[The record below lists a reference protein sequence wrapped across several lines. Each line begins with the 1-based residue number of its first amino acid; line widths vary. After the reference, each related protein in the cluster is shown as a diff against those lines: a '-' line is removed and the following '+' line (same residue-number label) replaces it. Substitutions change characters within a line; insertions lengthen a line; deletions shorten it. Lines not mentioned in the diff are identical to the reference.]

1 MSLPWMFLVTFS
13 CLYQVGSSLTC
24 NGRAAFCD
32 LTLNQATFAGT
43 HNSASGFDG
52 FLHYHTPLGPIS
64 YQSTLSLPGPISY
77 QSTLSLPGP
86 ISYQNTLSSP
96 GPIVALSCFYRNQH
110 RSITGQLDD
119 GIRYLD
125 IDTCWEDSSRY
136 TKGAWACHEG
146 AYAGPVYKILNQVDA
161 WMRIHRNEVVVINFN
176 RDTVTE
182 DAEKTGQHITKLIEE
197 RWGVTAER
205 QTRKELMVNDYRRR
219 NWHWPTLGEAVMS
232 NQRIFVFMTSK
243 LIHHRG
249 GTIGMS
255 WKSYGLIES
264 KGCSKLVEYIRE
276 KCDQS
281 YSDFMQ
287 IDLILTW
294 GLCVDDMAYFCNR
307 YTEQI
312 TQECAERRAKTNRMT
327 ANFIL
332 VDYQSEISG
341 SNRVGQVA
349 LRQNI
354 RNVKSFLGKDIS

>member
-52 FLHYHTPLGPIS
+52 FLHYHTPL
-64 YQSTLSLPGPISY
+64 
-77 QSTLSLPGP
+77 
-86 ISYQNTLSSP
+86 

-249 GTIGMS
+249 HELYYSHRWINPSGTIGMS